1 MQLSPGCLYHPN
13 DDSCAQTYD
22 HMINKSEKEVM
33 FDLYN
38 KLSKLDVQKS
48 PGPKVLLKVTSQSLE
63 KIISA
68 CKGKFQINEGFS
80 SVDLVLN
87 QLLLIHLIDSLIF
100 PIVLYLYICLLNFY
114 VGIGTDLECLTTSG
128 DSFAMMMINHFI
140 MTIR

>member
-1 MQLSPGCLYHPN
+1 MQLSPGCIYHPN

-48 PGPKVLLKVTSQSLE
+48 PGPKVLLKVTPQSLE

-68 CKGKFQINEGFS
+68 CKGKFQIN
-80 SVDLVLN
+80 
-87 QLLLIHLIDSLIF
+87 
-100 PIVLYLYICLLNFY
+100 
-114 VGIGTDLECLTTSG
+114 
-128 DSFAMMMINHFI
+128 
-140 MTIR
+140 